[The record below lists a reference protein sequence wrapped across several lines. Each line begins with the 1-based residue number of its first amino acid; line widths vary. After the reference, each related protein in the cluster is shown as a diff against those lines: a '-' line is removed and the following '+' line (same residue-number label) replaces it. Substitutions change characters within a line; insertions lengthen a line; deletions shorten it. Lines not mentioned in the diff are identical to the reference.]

1 MRETLQGYLKGKT
14 IVMPTHAIKFA
25 EMVDELIIM
34 DKGRIVRKG
43 HFRDISTTDEFMKL
57 FLMADKKDKEQ
68 EDE

>member
-25 EMVDELIIM
+25 EMVDEIIIM

-43 HFRDISTTDEFMKL
+43 NYRDISATP
-57 FLMADKKDKEQ
+57 
-68 EDE
+68 